1 MDEKEIIRL
10 LPWKR
15 AVLEQI
21 PAHFSELKQCC
32 KESVHQCLSDA
43 KNNDF
48 KLFLQNVAVHLVF
61 HRPCS
66 PVKNVFFST
75 QLPLK
80 KRKVP
85 SFCKKVGF
93 PTV

>member
-43 KNNDF
+43 KNNYF
-48 KLFLQNVAVHLVF
+48 KIFLQNVAVHLVF
-61 HRPCS
+61 SQTLQPCE
-66 PVKNVFFST
+66 KCFFPHNC
-75 QLPLK
+75 L
-80 KRKVP
+80 
-85 SFCKKVGF
+85 
-93 PTV
+93 